1 MKIMMLALILS
12 SVLVLGFIGIS
23 ESFAS
28 NSNSDE
34 KPVYLIKSQNPVL
47 QNLYGVRHNFDVGFT
62 THLNDHQVAGLERA
76 GFEIESIPL
85 YQLTPP
91 PGACSPWPQCRG
103 GGGDEDSGSG
113 GARIG
118 EPSTRI
124 PWGINMVYKNTLS
137 TVDPIIL
144 PNGGSPR
151 IIAVLDSG
159 ADTNHPD
166 LNITQCKDFT
176 KGLKIKKSCN
186 DADGH
191 GTHVIGTIA
200 ANGAADNKGIFGVAP
215 QAIIFA
221 YKVCGGSGCWTDDI
235 AAAID
240 HARQQGAHIVS
251 MSLGGDRESSLI
263 SGAINRSPDILF
275 VAAAGNDNNN
285 GNPGTIDWPG
295 AHPDVIAVAA
305 IDSNENV
312 ASFSSRGINPEDS
325 INGERLVELA
335 APGVGVESTCTGSFD
350 GASFDKDGEV
360 NGYCIISGTSMATPH
375 ISGLAAKLWQGSDDS
390 TRAFLQSIAKDIS
403 TSDYDIATGY
413 GLPQVP

>member
-1 MKIMMLALILS
+1 MLALILS
-12 SVLVLGFIGIS
+12 SVLVLGFVGIS

-76 GFEIESIPL
+76 GFEIESVPL

-91 PGACSPWPQCRG
+91 CSPMPDCKK
-103 GGGDEDSGSG
+103 GGGDGGDDGSSG
-113 GARIG
+113 GTRIG
-118 EPSTRI
+118 EPSLGRI
-124 PWGINMVYKNTLS
+124 PWGINMVYKNTLT
-137 TVDPIIL
+137 TVEPASL
-144 PNGGSPR
+144 PNGGAPR
-151 IIAVLDSG
+151 IVAVLDSG

-166 LNITQCKDFT
+166 LSITQCKDFT
-176 KGLKIKKSCN
+176 KGQKIKNSCN

-191 GTHVIGTIA
+191 GTHVIGTIS
-200 ANGAADNKGIFGVAP
+200 ANGAADDLGIFGVSP
-215 QAIIFA
+215 DVDIFA

-275 VAAAGNDNNN
+275 VAAAGNDNEN
-285 GNPGTIDWPG
+285 GKLGTIDWPA

-312 ASFSSRGINPEDS
+312 ASFSSRGINLGDS

-335 APGVGVESTCTGSFD
+335 APGVDVESTCTGSFD
-350 GASFDKDGEV
+350 GAYFDLDGII

-375 ISGLAAKLWQGSDDS
+375 VSALAAKLWQGSDDL
-390 TRAFLQSIAKDIS
+390 TRAHLQSVAKDIS
-403 TSDYDIATGY
+403 APDYDPATGY
-413 GLPQVP
+413 GLPQIP